1 MMPYLVGKTSDFEKP
16 LYLRRYGVPFD
27 ALSYVF
33 GKNDMYWYRA
43 YLSLGRF
50 SVVGTTVKEKGQ
62 MPAHLVADEKHS
74 RWRGQTVYLPTVA
87 ANECILGIDIVE
99 SADTVSLTK
108 GYGTFAEEVANLDPN
123 YVPVSVNTDGW
134 EATQKA
140 WRKLFPNISLIL
152 CFLHL
157 VLGITDHMRREKS
170 LLKTIKSKLWWV
182 YQGLNKRQ
190 FAQRFRR
197 FYEWSLSQTLP
208 DKVRSKIEKAKANI
222 LQYQQAYSDK
232 NSYRTSN
239 QIDRLMNYQDRVLYQ
254 IQYFHRSLDSARL
267 FLRAMALIWNFHPV
281 SQRASANYP
290 YHARFSPFEKINPF
304 YYSDNW
310 LENLLIAGSMNGYRT
325 TT

>member
-1 MMPYLVGKTSDFEKP
+1 MEQDNSKSRTRTRGEKTLCLRVSESKYQEIIDDKTKFKQYLQENLEENPELFPPEIEQGYYFFGTVTSKKQNLKIRKIQLKANYQIYQIRPSFMMPYLVGKTSDFEKP

-27 ALSYVF
+27 ALTYVF

-62 MPAHLVADEKHS
+62 MPLHLVADEKHS

-123 YVPVSVNTDGW
+123 YEPISVNIDGW

-140 WRKLFPNISLIL
+140 WKKLFPNVSLIL

-157 VLGITDHMRREKS
+157 VLGITDHIRREKS
-170 LLKTIKSKLWWV
+170 LLKTMKSLIM
-182 YQGLNKRQ
+182 
-190 FAQRFRR
+190 A
-197 FYEWSLSQTLP
+197 SLS
-208 DKVRSKIEKAKANI
+208 
-222 LQYQQAYSDK
+222 
-232 NSYRTSN
+232 
-239 QIDRLMNYQDRVLYQ
+239 RV
-254 IQYFHRSLDSARL
+254 
-267 FLRAMALIWNFHPV
+267 
-281 SQRASANYP
+281 
-290 YHARFSPFEKINPF
+290 E
-304 YYSDNW
+304 
-310 LENLLIAGSMNGYRT
+310 
-325 TT
+325 